1 MLAELAAANAA
12 FAIIKS
18 AVQNGRDIATCA
30 KAIGDFT
37 NAKDALHVR
46 GHQKKNSFFGQLR
59 QSDGNDLEEFMA
71 LEQVKQKEE
80 ELKQFMIY
88 CGRPGL
94 WNDWVRFQ
102 VEARKR
108 RQQEAVDAKKAREK
122 LIETVGIGFLSLI
135 VLIVLTFLGY
145 IMLKAARDKGYI

>member
-18 AVQNGRDIATCA
+18 AVQNGRDIASCA

-46 GHQKKNSFFGQLR
+46 GNKKKNSFLGQFR
-59 QSDGNDLEEFMA
+59 QGDGNDLEEFMA

-94 WNDWVRFQ
+94 WADWVRFQ

-108 RQQEAVDAKKAREK
+108 RQQEAIDAKKAREK
-122 LIETVGIGFLSLI
+122 LVEVVGIGFLSLI
-135 VLIVLTFLGY
+135 ILTVLTFLGY
-145 IMLKAARDKGYI
+145 LVLKGARERGII

>member
-46 GHQKKNSFFGQLR
+46 GHQKKNSFSAER
-59 QSDGNDLEEFMA
+59 PTSAKDQSD
-71 LEQVKQKEE
+71 
-80 ELKQFMIY
+80 
-88 CGRPGL
+88 
-94 WNDWVRFQ
+94 
-102 VEARKR
+102 
-108 RQQEAVDAKKAREK
+108 
-122 LIETVGIGFLSLI
+122 SL
-135 VLIVLTFLGY
+135 
-145 IMLKAARDKGYI
+145 

>member
-12 FAIIKS
+12 FAVIKQV
-18 AVQNGRDIATCA
+18 VQNGRDISQAA

-46 GHQKKNSFFGQLR
+46 GHQKKNSFLGQFR
-59 QSDGNDLEEFMA
+59 KGDGNDLEEFMA
-71 LEQVKQKEE
+71 LEQIKQKEE

-94 WNDWVRFQ
+94 WGDWVRFQ

-108 RQQEAVDAKKAREK
+108 RQQEAIDAEKAREK
-122 LIETVGIGFLSLI
+122 LWEIIGIGFLSLI
-135 VLIVLTFLGY
+135 CLVVLTFIGY
-145 IMLKAARDKGYI
+145 LVLRGARERGLI